1 MRVAQVSAHYPP
13 NFVSGGTLV
22 PRRIARA
29 LAAAGH
35 EAHVYAG
42 HLDDSRRALSTW
54 DDTDTGEHGTVRVR
68 WIETHPYTSWS
79 DRKNWANPAVEADF
93 RGWLEQVR
101 PDVVHLHSL
110 QTLGG
115 SLVRAAK
122 ESGAA
127 VVVTAHDWWWQCTRQ
142 FLVDRDLRP
151 CSLVVGCGVC
161 RCERGRDDAD
171 ARLAALAPEL
181 AHADVVLAPSASAA
195 ATFLANGVAPELL
208 EVDENG
214 LPGVGEGV
222 GAGDPAPEPRTGDG
236 PLRLLFAGGNDAVKG
251 GPLLLS
257 AARRLAAEDPGAGWT
272 LDMYGTRADADAGGP
287 VPPQIRLRPPFAPE
301 DRAGV
306 LAGADVL
313 VLPSIMRE
321 SHSILTREAL
331 GAGLAVLATDTLG
344 PEEAVAEDVNGWIVP
359 AGDEDT
365 LLARLRGLVADPA
378 RARARTGQGSA
389 SPVLALSDQVDG
401 LIARYAAMCGKP
413 AGTAEAASPG
423 VSPASPGEEAH
434 VPDDEPHARGP
445 RTALSA
451 TADSGARDAEHALM
465 RRVLFVSGIQGA
477 PQRYRTQL
485 AAEALGLHGVSARVR
500 HYRDPRLIEEARR
513 CDALV
518 LYRVPA
524 TDQIVDL
531 VAQVRARPRAVPVLF
546 DIDDLIFD
554 PALEGQVDGLEGMP
568 ADELALWWRGVR
580 RYRTSMELAD
590 AYVGSTQTLCEHATA
605 VTTMP
610 SYRFPN
616 GVGTLLARRSDRA
629 LRRER
634 TEGPVRIGYF
644 SGTTTHDADWAMVEP
659 AVIDILERHPS
670 VELWLGGHLRP
681 TGALAAHAERVRRLP
696 FVPWY
701 DLPGLLRDVDV
712 SLAPLTPGSIFNEAK
727 SAIKWLESALVET
740 PVVAS
745 PTQPFRESVTDGITG
760 FLPGDVDGWTAA
772 LDALVTDP
780 ALRRRIGARARR
792 EALLAWSP
800 HVQGRTYLD
809 LLVDA
814 AARVRSDGPRESVG
828 WKPVTDDEPFD
839 AAGAHVE
846 PYALPRSG
854 LRVPAALAGS
864 RAVRL
869 LGSARR
875 VQRDAGTREVLRRG
889 VGKVRGR
896 LGR

>member
-42 HLDDSRRALSTW
+42 HLDDARPALSTW

-93 RGWLEQVR
+93 RGWLEDVR

-142 FLVDRDLRP
+142 FLVDQDLRP
-151 CSLVVGCGVC
+151 CALVVGCGVC
-161 RCERGRDDAD
+161 RCERGRDAAD
-171 ARLAALAPEL
+171 ARLAALATEL

-195 ATFLANGVAPELL
+195 ATFLANGVPAELL

-214 LPGVGEGV
+214 LPGVGEDEGPTTR
-222 GAGDPAPEPRTGDG
+222 PAPVPRTGDG
-236 PLRLLFAGGNDAVKG
+236 PLRLVFAGGNDPVKG
-251 GPLLLS
+251 GPLLLDV
-257 AARRLAAEDPGAGWT
+257 ARRLAAEDPDRAWT
-272 LDMYGTRADADAGGP
+272 LDMYGTRADGDSP
-287 VPPQIRLRPPFAPE
+287 LPPQVRLREPFAPE
-301 DRAGV
+301 ERAEV
-306 LAGADVL
+306 LAGVDVL

-331 GAGLAVLATDTLG
+331 LAGLAVLATDTLG

-359 AGDEDT
+359 AGDPDT
-365 LLARLRGLVADPA
+365 LLARLRDLVADPVA
-378 RARARTGQGSA
+378 ARARTGQGAA
-389 SPVLALSDQVDG
+389 SPVRALSDQVAG
-401 LIARYAAMCGKP
+401 LIERYAAMSGQP
-413 AGTAEAASPG
+413 A
-423 VSPASPGEEAH
+423 GEEAG
-434 VPDDEPHARGP
+434 AMTG
-445 RTALSA
+445 AL
-451 TADSGARDAEHALM
+451 TGAGAAERALM
-465 RRVLFVSGIQGA
+465 RKVLFVSGIQGA

-485 AAEALGLHGVSARVR
+485 AAEALGLHGVAARVR
-500 HYRDPRLIEEARR
+500 HYRDPRLLQEAQS

-524 TDQIVDL
+524 TDQIVEL
-531 VAQVRARPRAVPVLF
+531 VASVRARERAVPVLF

-605 VTTMP
+605 VTGMP

-616 GVGTLLARRSDRA
+616 GVGTLLARRSDAA

-634 TEGPVRIGYF
+634 AEGPVRIGYF

-659 AVIDILERHPS
+659 AVIEVLRRHPAT
-670 VELWLGGHLRP
+670 ELWLGGHLTSTP
-681 TGALAAHAERVRRLP
+681 ALEPYAERVRRLP

-701 DLPGLLRDVDV
+701 DLPDLLRDVDI

-745 PTQPFRESVTDGITG
+745 PTQPFRESVTDGVTG
-760 FLPGDVDGWTAA
+760 FLPADVEGWTDA
-772 LDALVTDP
+772 LDALVHDP
-780 ALRRRIGARARR
+780 ALRRRVGARARR
-792 EALLAWSP
+792 EALLTWSP
-800 HVQGRTYLD
+800 HVQGRTYRE
-809 LLVDA
+809 LLIDA
-814 AARVRSDGPRESVG
+814 AARVRSEGPRVSTG
-828 WKPVTDDEPFD
+828 WNPVTDDEPFD

-854 LRVPAALAGS
+854 LRVPPAIAGS

-869 LGSARR
+869 LGAARR
-875 VQRDAGTREVLRRG
+875 VRRDAGTVELVRRG

>member
-13 NFVSGGTLV
+13 NFISGGTLV

-29 LAAAGH
+29 LAPAGH
-35 EAHVYAG
+35 EALVYAG
-42 HLDDSRRALSTW
+42 HLDDSRPALSTW
-54 DDTDTGEHGTVRVR
+54 EDTDVGEHGTVRVR
-68 WIETHPYTSWS
+68 WIETHPYTSWA
-79 DRKNWANPAVEADF
+79 DRKNWSNPAVEADF
-93 RGWLEQVR
+93 REWLAAER

-127 VVVTAHDWWWQCTRQ
+127 VLVTAHDWWWQCTRQ
-142 FLVDRDLRP
+142 FLVDQDMRP

-161 RCERGRDDAD
+161 ECERGRPAAD
-171 ARLAALAPEL
+171 ERLAELAPEL

-195 ATFLANGVAPELL
+195 RTFLANGVPADLL

-214 LPGVGEGV
+214 LPGVG
-222 GAGDPAPEPRTGDG
+222 ADDPLPAAHTGDG

-251 GPLLLS
+251 GPLLLR
-257 AARRLAAEDPGAGWT
+257 AARRLAEEDPGREWV
-272 LDMYGTRADADAGGP
+272 LDMYGTRADDDRP
-287 VPPQIRLRPPFAPE
+287 VPPQVRLREPFAPE
-301 DRAGV
+301 DRADV

-313 VLPSIMRE
+313 VLASIMRE

-331 GAGLAVLATDTLG
+331 RAGLAVLATDTLG
-344 PEEAVAEDVNGWIVP
+344 PEEAVEEGVNGWLVP

-365 LLARLRGLVADPA
+365 LLARLRDLVADPA
-378 RARARTGQGSA
+378 AARARTGQGSA
-389 SPVLALSDQVDG
+389 SPVRSLPDQVDG
-401 LIARYAAMCGKP
+401 LIERYAVMSGQEP
-413 AGTAEAASPG
+413 A
-423 VSPASPGEEAH
+423 V
-434 VPDDEPHARGP
+434 VPTTNRNLDDDEPQSRRRRTAVSTDEGEDLPGAGARG
-445 RTALSA
+445 
-451 TADSGARDAEHALM
+451 AERALM

-485 AAEALGLHGVSARVR
+485 AAEGLGLHGVSARVR
-500 HYRDPRLIEEARR
+500 HYRDPRLVEEALR

-531 VAQVRARPRAVPVLF
+531 VASVRARERAVPVLF

-554 PALEGQVDGLEGMP
+554 PGLEGQVDGLAGMP
-568 ADELALWWRGVR
+568 DDELALWWRGVR

-590 AYVGSTQTLCEHATA
+590 AYVGSTRTLCEHASA

-616 GVGTLLARRSDRA
+616 GVGSLLARRSDRA

-634 TEGPVRIGYF
+634 AAGPVRIGYF
-644 SGTTTHDADWAMVEP
+644 SGTTTHDADWAYIEP
-659 AVIDILERHPS
+659 SVIEVLERHPD

-681 TGALAAHAERVRRLP
+681 TGALEPFADRVRRLP

-745 PTQPFRESVTDGITG
+745 PTQPFRESVEDGVTG
-760 FLPGDVDGWTAA
+760 FLPESREGWTQA
-772 LDALVTDP
+772 LDALVSDP

-792 EALLAWSP
+792 EALLTWSP
-800 HVQGRTYLD
+800 HLQGQTYLD
-809 LLVDA
+809 LLTDA
-814 AARVRSDGPRESVG
+814 AARVRAEGPRESVG
-828 WKPVTDDEPFD
+828 WEPVTDDEPFD
-839 AAGAHVE
+839 AAQAHVE
-846 PYALPRSG
+846 PYVLPRTA

-869 LGSARR
+869 LGAARR
-875 VQRDAGTREVLRRG
+875 VRRDAGTREVVRRA
-889 VGKVRGR
+889 VAKVRTR